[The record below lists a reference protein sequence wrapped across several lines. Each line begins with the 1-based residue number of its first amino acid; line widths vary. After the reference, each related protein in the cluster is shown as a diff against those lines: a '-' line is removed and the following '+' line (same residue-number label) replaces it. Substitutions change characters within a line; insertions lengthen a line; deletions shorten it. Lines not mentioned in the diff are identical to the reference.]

1 MHVYKFDEIIN
12 IAQKGTS
19 NEWEQVLE
27 FINNYQGDDDII
39 IGLKLFLN
47 NHLDKNP
54 REALRSFVLDI
65 KLLKPKEIKSNRL
78 LHLPSWVMAA
88 AATLLLVSGLLINH
102 YVYKDSIHM
111 VDDALPIYLS
121 NEDVWLN
128 KGMAQYKKGD
138 YKAALINFEKLNSD
152 TGTYYA
158 AICNELTANY
168 AESVKKLKEVPA
180 TSVFYSKAQIRLAA
194 VYIELGKLD
203 QAKDVL
209 NNIKPLDAQE
219 AKRIKSIKIHLY

>member
-1 MHVYKFDEIIN
+1 MLAYKIDEIIN

-19 NEWEQVLE
+19 IEWELVRR
-27 FINNYQGDDDII
+27 FINNYQGEDDEI

-47 NHLDKNP
+47 NHLDNNP
-54 REALRSFVLDI
+54 REALLSFVLDI
-65 KLLKPKEIKSNRL
+65 KSSKPKEIKFNRL
-78 LHLPSWVMAA
+78 LRFPSWAMAT

-138 YKAALINFEKLNSD
+138 YKAALVNFEKLNSD

-168 AESVKKLKEVPA
+168 DESVKKLKEVPA
-180 TSVFYSKAQIRLAA
+180 TSSFYSKAQIRLAA
-194 VYIELGKLD
+194 VYFELGKLE

-209 NNIKPLDAQE
+209 NNIKPLDALE

>member
-1 MHVYKFDEIIN
+1 MQSYNINEIVK
-12 IAQKGTS
+12 IAQNGS
-19 NEWEQVLE
+19 SEDWERILQ
-27 FINNYQGDDDII
+27 FIKNYQSDDDEI

-47 NHLDKNP
+47 NHQDNNP
-54 REALRSFVLDI
+54 REALLSFVLDI
-65 KLLKPKEIKSNRL
+65 NSLKPKEIKFNRL
-78 LHLPSWVMAA
+78 LRFPSWAMAA
-88 AATLLLVSGLLINH
+88 AATLLLVSGFLINH
-102 YVYKDSIHM
+102 YANKDSIHLA
-111 VDDALPIYLS
+111 DDALPVYLS

-168 AESVKKLKEVPA
+168 DESLKKLKEVPA

-194 VYIELGKLD
+194 VYFELGKLD
-203 QAKDVL
+203 EAKDVL
-209 NNIKPLDAQE
+209 SHIKPEDVQDAE
-219 AKRIKSIKIHLY
+219 RIKSIKIHLY